1 MIHIHNSHNVLSTED
16 TFGTLEIETLP
27 SEITSRKTVIH
38 LMLDISASMD
48 ERTSDGNSK
57 LYQIQHV
64 TRNILRYIS
73 TKCLNGNVSV
83 TLSTFNTSINTLF
96 EDIVVT
102 ADNLQELILK
112 INDIYADDETNIQ
125 LALKHISAK
134 NTPYT
139 HNIFMS
145 DGDANKGEMNPDKL
159 AKYVEKHAASNT
171 FVGFGLHHNPQI
183 FTTLSSATP
192 TSEYYFIDMTEKAG
206 LAYGEILH
214 KILYNQY
221 RNVRIDIVGGTIYDW
236 KLNEWTTYICVGD
249 LAGDTKKTFHISTPD
264 PSKVMVLIGRVDAN
278 TGESSEDVA
287 TWDGEKTDL
296 TKYVFRHRTQVLMYE
311 AKRKEPKEIKS
322 RIVLL
327 LKEVKD
333 YIQSNNLGDDAL
345 LQNLCDDLVIV
356 HRTIGT
362 RFGTMYSNQRQSSQ
376 GNQRT
381 FNVFDTPTRC
391 HADEVDF
398 HTVSGNVTP
407 FLSPQATAVMH
418 DVTVSN
424 IDHFDTGLS
433 SIDTSALTNVFHIP
447 FPYIDVGTPIDTG
460 TPIDSPVAATRSFSD
475 E

>member
-1 MIHIHNSHNVLSTED
+1 MIHIHNTHNVLSTEE
-16 TFGTLEIETLP
+16 TFGTLEIETPP
-27 SEITSRKTVIH
+27 SDVTCRQTVIH

-48 ERTSDGNSK
+48 EHTSDGNSK

-96 EDIVVT
+96 ENIVVT
-102 ADNLQELILK
+102 ADNLQELVTK
-112 INDIYADDETNIQ
+112 INQIYADDETNIQ

-145 DGDANKGEMNPDKL
+145 DGDANKGEMKPDKL
-159 AKYVEKHAASNT
+159 AKYVDKHAASNT

-192 TSEYYFIDMTEKAG
+192 NSEYYFIDMTEKAG

-214 KILYNQY
+214 KILYNHY
-221 RNVRIDIVGGTIYDW
+221 RNVHIDIVGGTIYDW
-236 KLNEWTTYICVGD
+236 KLNEWSTDILVGD
-249 LAGDTKKTFHISTPD
+249 LSGDTKKTFHISTTD
-264 PSKVMVLIGRVDAN
+264 PSKLMVLIGRVDAN

-287 TWDGEKTDL
+287 TWDGISKTDL
-296 TKYVFRHRTQVLMYE
+296 TRFVFRQRTQVLLHE
-311 AKRKEPKEIKS
+311 ATRKEPKEMKHK
-322 RIVLL
+322 IVDL
-327 LKEVKD
+327 LKEIKD
-333 YIQSNNLGDDAL
+333 YIQSHSLDDDAL

-362 RFGTMYSNQRQSSQ
+362 RFGAMYSNQRQSSQ

-381 FNVFDTPTRC
+381 FNVFDTPSRC

-424 IDHFDTGLS
+424 IDDFDRDHLS
-433 SIDTSALTNVFHIP
+433 INTSALNVFHVP
-447 FPYIDVGTPIDTG
+447 FPYIDAVDAGTPTD
-460 TPIDSPVAATRSFSD
+460 DVSPVETRSFSD